1 MNLFQFLKDKKD
13 KAKKLSYVEAIVL
26 MLNIVKGIRYLH
38 SKQMTHF
45 NLNPRVLP
53 LNVNVDSYS
62 KLLRACLIKIT
73 NFSLI
78 KTKNIGKTNK
88 DQIWNI
94 DTSRFMVPKV
104 VSRKDTTTKKL
115 KFDVM
120 QADIYSFGI
129 LYYEILFEEN
139 IFRDLGG
146 IDFKKKLKVNDSC

>member
-26 MLNIVKGIRYLH
+26 MLNIAKGIRYLH
-38 SKQMTHF
+38 SKQMAHF

-104 VSRKDTTTKKL
+104 VSRKDKTTKKL

-129 LYYEILFEEN
+129 LYYEILFEKN
-139 IFRDLGG
+139 TFRDLGE
-146 IDFKKKLKVNDSC
+146 